1 MCACWVLSVAAATPT
16 SVSDGHWRY
25 NRFLVLAGVLG
36 MLHRDNAIT
45 LLASRLAR
53 SVDQEGPQKQI
64 LTPDKV
70 ADVLLDWRMEQ
81 LANYKK
87 W

>member
-1 MCACWVLSVAAATPT
+1 
-16 SVSDGHWRY
+16 
-25 NRFLVLAGVLG
+25 

-53 SVDQEGPQKQI
+53 SVDQEGAQKQI